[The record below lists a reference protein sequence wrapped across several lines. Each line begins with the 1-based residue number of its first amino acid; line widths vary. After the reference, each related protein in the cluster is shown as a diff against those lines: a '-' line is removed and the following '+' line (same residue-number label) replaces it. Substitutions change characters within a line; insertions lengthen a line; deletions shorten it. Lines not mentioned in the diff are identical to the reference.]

1 MIDPIV
7 QHFLKTQKNEWLKK
21 EIKSAMSDKK
31 KESLTLKANELF
43 LVSGLTSIIK
53 NVAEKKTISNLNFTT
68 HIPKFSN
75 PSIKLNGLIA
85 KPNLKADGL
94 LRTGNV
100 KGSSLDIFSNSGA
113 IDHTKD
119 LIYVYE
125 FLITDMPDGE
135 MILEHLQRQ
144 KEEAREAIK
153 NVFALL
159 NIKGEDFNRI
169 RSQLLLM
176 VNKEKTLKTSEAI
189 KQVYFPVKDNYHLLS
204 ILYPSPL
211 MSELRCRITEM
222 QFSETAKLARKDKK
236 ENKYNDT
243 PISDIYNLTKIGF
256 GGANKQNIS
265 VLNNKHGGDF
275 YLLPSVPPTLKNR
288 FVQPP
293 KINFFFDSL
302 YLKPFQ
308 EDFKKLHRLF
318 SDKDTMHIK
327 NRRGYW
333 IKHIIYQVIEKV
345 WQVRSIDEG
354 WSESDTYNGLKAYQK
369 IWLDQAQQDK
379 RKTLDFDLIKTD
391 LARWLVSSYNNKT
404 QIETGLTRLGDDH
417 KPYIETIIDELEEAL
432 Q

>member
-1 MIDPIV
+1 MIGPIV
-7 QHFLKTQKNEWLKK
+7 QHFLKTQKNEWLNK

-31 KESLTLKANELF
+31 KDSLTLKASELF

-53 NVAEKKTISNLNFTT
+53 NLAEKKTISNLNFTT

-75 PSIKLNGLIA
+75 PSVKLKGLIA
-85 KPNLKADGL
+85 KANLKADGL

-100 KGSSLDIFSNSGA
+100 NGSKFDIFSNSGA

-125 FLITDMPDGE
+125 FLITNMPDGDT
-135 MILEHLQRQ
+135 ILEHLQRAN
-144 KEEAREAIK
+144 EEAREAVK
-153 NVFALL
+153 KVFLSL
-159 NIKGEDFNRI
+159 NIKGEDFERI

-176 VNKEKTLKTSEAI
+176 INKEKPLKTSEAI
-189 KQVYFPVKDNYHLLS
+189 KQVYFPVKEGYHLLS

-211 MSELRCRITEM
+211 MHELRARITAM

-236 ENKYNDT
+236 ENKYNET

-275 YLLPSVPPTLKNR
+275 YLLSSVPPTLKNR
-288 FVQPP
+288 FIQPP
-293 KINFFFDSL
+293 KINFFSDSL
-302 YLKPFQ
+302 YLKLFQ
-308 EDFKKLHRLF
+308 QGFKKLHRLF
-318 SDKDTMHIK
+318 SDKDTLHIK
-327 NRRGYW
+327 NRRRYW
-333 IKHIIYQVIEKV
+333 IKHIIYQVIEKI
-345 WQVRSIDEG
+345 WQIRSIDGG

-369 IWLDQAQQDK
+369 TWLDQAEQDK
-379 RKTLDFDLIKTD
+379 RSTLDFDLIKID
-391 LARWLVSSYNNKT
+391 LSRWLVNSYNK
-404 QIETGLTRLGDDH
+404 QLETGFTRLGDDH

>member
-7 QHFLKTQKNEWLKK
+7 QHFLSTQKDEWLKK
-21 EIKSAMSDKK
+21 EIKPAMSDKK
-31 KESLTLKANELF
+31 KESLILKASELF

-53 NVAEKKTISNLNFTT
+53 NISEKKTISNLNFTS

-85 KPNLKADGL
+85 TPSQKADGL

-100 KGSSLDIFSNSGA
+100 IGSGLDIFSNSGA

-125 FLITDMPDGE
+125 FLITYMSDGE
-135 MILEHLQRQ
+135 MILEHLQRSDDA
-144 KEEAREAIK
+144 ARE
-153 NVFALL
+153 NVKEIFSSL
-159 NIKGEDFNRI
+159 NIKGEDFKHI
-169 RSQLLLM
+169 RAQLLLM

-189 KQVYFPVKDNYHLLS
+189 KQVYFPVKEDYHLLS

-211 MSELRCRITEM
+211 MSELRLRITEM
-222 QFSETAKLARKDKK
+222 QFSERAKLARKDKK
-236 ENKYNDT
+236 ENKYNET

-275 YLLPSVPPTLKNR
+275 YLLPSIPPTLKNR
-288 FVQPP
+288 FIQPP
-293 KINFFFDSL
+293 KINFFSDTL

-308 EDFKKLHRLF
+308 DDFKKLHRLF

-327 NRRGYW
+327 NKRRYW
-333 IKHIIYQVIEKV
+333 IKHIIYQVIEKI
-345 WQVRSIDEG
+345 WQVRSIDGG
-354 WSESDTYNGLKAYQK
+354 WSESDSYNGLKAYQK
-369 IWLDQAQQDK
+369 TWLDQAQHDK
-379 RKTLDFDLIKTD
+379 RDTLDFDLIKTD
-391 LARWLVSSYNNKT
+391 LSRWLVDSYNNKT
-404 QIETGLTRLGDDH
+404 NIETGFTRLGDDH
-417 KPYIETIIDELEEAL
+417 KPYIETIIDEVQEAL

>member
-7 QHFLKTQKNEWLKK
+7 QHFLKAQKNEWLKK
-21 EIKSAMSDKK
+21 EIKPAMSDKK
-31 KESLTLKANELF
+31 KDSLTLKASELF
-43 LVSGLTSIIK
+43 LVSGLTSTIK
-53 NVAEKKTISNLNFTT
+53 NLAEKKTISNLNFTS

-75 PSIKLNGLIA
+75 PSIKLSGLIA

-100 KGSSLDIFSNSGA
+100 KGSRLDIFSNSGA

-135 MILEHLQRQ
+135 MILEHLQRPD
-144 KEEAREAIK
+144 EEARKAVK
-153 NVFALL
+153 NVFSSL
-159 NIKGEDFNRI
+159 NIKGEDFKHI

-189 KQVYFPVKDNYHLLS
+189 KQVYFPVKKDYHLLS

-211 MSELRCRITEM
+211 MHELRYRITEM
-222 QFSETAKLARKDKK
+222 QFSEIAKLARKDKK
-236 ENKYNDT
+236 ENKYNET

-275 YLLPSVPPTLKNR
+275 YLLSSVPPTLNNR
-288 FVQPP
+288 FIQPP
-293 KINFFFDSL
+293 KTNFFSDNL

-318 SDKDTMHIK
+318 SDKDTLHIK
-327 NRRGYW
+327 NRRRYW
-333 IKHIIYQVIEKV
+333 IKHIIYQVIEKI
-345 WQVRSIDEG
+345 WQVRSIEGG
-354 WSESDTYNGLKAYQK
+354 WSESDTYKGLKAYQK
-369 IWLDQAQQDK
+369 IWLDQAQQTK
-379 RKTLDFDLIKTD
+379 RNTLDFDLIKTD
-391 LARWLVSSYNNKT
+391 LSRWLVNSYNK
-404 QIETGLTRLGDDH
+404 QIETGVTRLGDDH
-417 KPYIETIIDELEEAL
+417 KPYIETIIDEVEEAL